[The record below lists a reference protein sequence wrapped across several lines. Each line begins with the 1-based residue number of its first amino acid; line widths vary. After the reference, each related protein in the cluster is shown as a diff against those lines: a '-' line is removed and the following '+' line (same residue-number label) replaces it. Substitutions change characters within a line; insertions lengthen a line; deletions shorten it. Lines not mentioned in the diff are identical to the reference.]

1 MFSRDESISSGGAYW
16 ADRVDV
22 APVFLAGEFGAPA
35 AGDGIRVSGQYT
47 FRSETGIV
55 FTVHDYK
62 ATTLWATDED
72 LPTPEAFWQ
81 LHAAQ
86 EFSIGSR
93 GVDAKAFREWLLKR
107 DGIRLNHHRAL
118 GL

>member
-1 MFSRDESISSGGAYW
+1 MNRSAAG
-16 ADRVDV
+16 
-22 APVFLAGEFGAPA
+22 APVGLTEWTWRPSSLWKSSARRQRAT
-35 AGDGIRVSGQYT
+35 VSGQYM
-47 FRSETGIV
+47 FRSETSIV

-86 EFSIGSR
+86 EFSIGSC
-93 GVDAKAFREWLLKR
+93 GLDAKAFREWLLGRYRTWLAKQSVTR
-107 DGIRLNHHRAL
+107 PL
-118 GL
+118 G

>member
-22 APVFLAGEFGAPA
+22 APIFLVQEFGPPA
-35 AGDGIRVSGQYT
+35 KGDGIRVSGHYT
-47 FRSETGIV
+47 FCSETGIV
-55 FTVHDYK
+55 FTIHDYK
-62 ATTLWATDED
+62 MTTLWATDED

-86 EFSIGSR
+86 EFSTGSR
-93 GVDAKAFREWLLKR
+93 GVDAREFRQWLLGRYCTWLAKQ
-107 DGIRLNHHRAL
+107 A
-118 GL
+118 

>member
-22 APVFLAGEFGAPA
+22 APRFLVEEFGPPA
-35 AGDGIRVSGQYT
+35 AGDGMRVSGQYT
-47 FRSETGIV
+47 FRSETSIV

-81 LHAAQ
+81 LHSAQ

-93 GVDAKAFREWLLKR
+93 GVDAKAFREWLLGRYRTWLAKQP
-107 DGIRLNHHRAL
+107 
-118 GL
+118 